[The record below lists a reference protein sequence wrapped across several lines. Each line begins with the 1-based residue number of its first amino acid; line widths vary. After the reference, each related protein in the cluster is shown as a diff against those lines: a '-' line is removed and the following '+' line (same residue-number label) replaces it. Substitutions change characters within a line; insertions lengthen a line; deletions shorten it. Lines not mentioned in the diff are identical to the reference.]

1 LLEPGVIVDAAELTS
16 SATSGAPALPDA
28 APRRRGR
35 RRRYPLSLVVGA
47 ALVTLFVG
55 VALLSFFWTP
65 YDPKAISVPDRL
77 RPPGSGG
84 YLFGT
89 DKLGRD
95 VVTQLM
101 LGARNSLYVSVM
113 STTVALTVGALFG
126 LLVAGAGPRW
136 QGTLTRTADVG
147 LALPGILVALVVAT
161 KLGPGNTT
169 AILAIIVWFVPVA
182 ARVTIGPARQVLA
195 LDYVEAAYAYGR
207 SRRFVLFKHVL
218 PNIAPLLI
226 VLASVMFAAAI
237 LIEAA
242 LAFLGVGVQPPTPSW
257 GRFLNEAQP
266 LLDAA
271 PSLMYF
277 PGLAIVLTVLGF
289 NLLGDGLRTVLDPQ
303 QARTGVL

>member
-1 LLEPGVIVDAAELTS
+1 LLESSVIVDAPESTP
-16 SATSGAPALPDA
+16 SAPSGGPALPDA

-35 RRRYPLSLVVGA
+35 RRRYPLSLLLGG
-47 ALVTLFVG
+47 ALVALFVG
-55 VALLSFFWTP
+55 VALVSFFWTP

-77 RPPGSGG
+77 RPPGSPGFV
-84 YLFGT
+84 FGT

-126 LLVAGAGPRW
+126 LLVAGSGPRW

-303 QARTGVL
+303 QARTGIL

>member
-1 LLEPGVIVDAAELTS
+1 MRKRAETIDALPS
-16 SATSGAPALPDA
+16 SARVSDGITPGPK
-28 APRRRGR
+28 RRRVL
-35 RRRYPLSLVVGA
+35 RRYPFPLLLGALLVAGFA
-47 ALVTLFVG
+47 F
-55 VALLSFFWTP
+55 VALLSYFWTP
-65 YDPKAISVPDRL
+65 YDPKAINVPDRL
-77 RPPGSGG
+77 LPAGSHG

-89 DKLGRD
+89 DRLGRD

-113 STTVALTVGALFG
+113 STTVAVTVGAVLGLFI
-126 LLVAGAGPRW
+126 AGCGPRW
-136 QGTLTRTADVG
+136 QALLSRITDIG
-147 LALPGILVALVVAT
+147 LALPGILIALVLAT

-169 AILAIIVWFVPVA
+169 AILAIITWFIPVA
-182 ARVTIGPARQVLA
+182 ARVTIGPAKQILA

-207 SRRFVLFKHVL
+207 SRRFVLANHVL

-226 VLASVMFAAAI
+226 VLASVMFASAI

-242 LAFLGVGVQPPTPSW
+242 LAFLGVGVQPPTASW

-266 LLDAA
+266 LLEAA

-277 PGLAIVLTVLGF
+277 PGVSIVLTVLGF

-303 QARTGVL
+303 QARTGLL

>member
-1 LLEPGVIVDAAELTS
+1 MVFVA
-16 SATSGAPALPDA
+16 
-28 APRRRGR
+28 
-35 RRRYPLSLVVGA
+35 V
-47 ALVTLFVG
+47 ALVSFV
-55 VALLSFFWTP
+55 WTP
-65 YDPKAISVPDRL
+65 YDSTAISVPDRL
-77 RPPGSGG
+77 LPPGSDG
-84 YLFGT
+84 YIFGT

-101 LGARNSLYVSVM
+101 LGARNSLYVSVL
-113 STTVALTVGALFG
+113 STTIALTIGALFG
-126 LLVAGAGPRW
+126 LLAAGSGPRW
-136 QGTLTRTADVG
+136 QGMLTRTADVG
-147 LALPGILVALVVAT
+147 LALPGILVALVLAT
-161 KLGPGNTT
+161 KLGAGNKT

-182 ARVTIGPARQVLA
+182 ARVTIGPAKQILA

-207 SRRFVLFKHVL
+207 SRRFVLFNHVL

-226 VLASVMFAAAI
+226 VLGSVMFAAAI

-277 PGLAIVLTVLGF
+277 PGTAIVLTVLGF

-303 QARTGVL
+303 QARTGIF